1 MKFETSEQ
9 VTANLVQF
17 SKNRTLG
24 LKLNFPNINAVAWRR
39 RYYRN
44 FPGVTPISWSV
55 TEKYSRHKQTQAFSH
70 ITWSFFTGAKIK
82 GSNTLDQQT
91 KETPQTLRHLS
102 CFWSENA
109 KSLNLSLHLVC
120 VIFIYY
126 WSADLKKLRQKTHS
140 KLFICLFR
148 WVCVI
153 PFVKELSKVK
163 KLQIFKKTQKT
174 LKYT

>member
-1 MKFETSEQ
+1 M
-9 VTANLVQF
+9 QF

-24 LKLNFPNINAVAWRR
+24 LKLNFPNINAVVWR

-44 FPGVTPISWSV
+44 FPRKHHVVYVMFTPITPISWSV
-55 TEKYSRHKQTQAFSH
+55 TEKHSRHKQTQAFSH

-102 CFWSENA
+102 CLWSENA

-126 WSADLKKLRQKTHS
+126 WSADLKKLRQKTYS

-153 PFVKELSKVK
+153 PFVKDLSKVK